1 MKFKKYQDIMPS
13 NRTNFTMIY
22 YYAARTLTQIE
33 IILKKAYGTTLPDR
47 PKRRLERMR
56 RKMEQMVARYK
67 QCEVDLKKRTSK
79 NQEAKRKR
87 LIKS

>member
-56 RKMEQMVARYK
+56 HKMEQMVARYK
-67 QCEVDLKKRTSK
+67 QCEVDLKKEHQK
-79 NQEAKRKR
+79 
-87 LIKS
+87 IKKLKEKD

>member
-56 RKMEQMVARYK
+56 HKMEQMVARYK
-67 QCEVDLKKRTSK
+67 QCEVDLKKEHQK
-79 NQEAKRKR
+79 GAKRKK
-87 LIKS
+87 LIKT